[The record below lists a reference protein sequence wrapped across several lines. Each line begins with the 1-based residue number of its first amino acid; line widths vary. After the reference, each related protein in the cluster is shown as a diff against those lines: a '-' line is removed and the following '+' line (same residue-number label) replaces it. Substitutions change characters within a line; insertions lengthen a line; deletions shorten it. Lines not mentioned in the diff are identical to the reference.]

1 MNSIRYM
8 LGFTIL
14 IAFNSLTAQNQ
25 SPVSWSFEVL
35 PIDSDSYELIATA
48 TMKSSWVIYS
58 QFTEDEGPIPT
69 SFMLNGLESQWEEL
83 SQSKTE
89 YDELFEVN
97 VTKFQD
103 KAVFKKM
110 VEKGNTK
117 EWTIDVEFMTCDGQ
131 KCLPP
136 TVVTKKLSI

>member
-1 MNSIRYM
+1 M